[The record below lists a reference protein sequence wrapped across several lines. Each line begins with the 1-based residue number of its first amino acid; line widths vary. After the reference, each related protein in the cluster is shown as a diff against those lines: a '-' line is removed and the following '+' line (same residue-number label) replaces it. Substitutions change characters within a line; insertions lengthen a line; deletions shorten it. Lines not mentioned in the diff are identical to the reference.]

1 MTNEEKAR
9 ELAQKYGGC
18 YNDCCSE
25 EVYNAAMEIVKWKDE
40 KLLEVVNGL
49 LTSDDYL
56 MHENAAEVL
65 EDFQYVLKTGD
76 FSILEAYYTNE

>member
-1 MTNEEKAR
+1 MNNEEKAR
-9 ELAQKYGGC
+9 ELSQKYGGC
-18 YNDCCSE
+18 YNDCCGE
-25 EVYNAAMEIVKWKDE
+25 EVYNAAMEMANWKDE

-56 MHENAAEVL
+56 MCENAADVL
-65 EDFQYVLKTGD
+65 EGIQYVLKTGD